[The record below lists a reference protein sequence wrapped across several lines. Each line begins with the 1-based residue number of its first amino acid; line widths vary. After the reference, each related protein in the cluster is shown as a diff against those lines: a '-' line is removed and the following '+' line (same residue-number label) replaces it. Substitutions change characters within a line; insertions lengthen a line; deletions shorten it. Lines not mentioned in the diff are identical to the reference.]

1 MQLLVQVH
9 CNRRRGGGSLRERI
23 AGDGRLARFDLAVQK
38 ELTPGRNPGWMTL
51 SSTERGRAGAIK
63 VEWDKDANQLT
74 CRVVTRGRA
83 PARVVGD
90 LIAYLLKHHHKRIRA
105 LVVVPSV

>member
-9 CNRRRGGGSLRERI
+9 CRGTGSLRERI
-23 AGDGRLARFDLAVQK
+23 AGDGRLARFGLAVQK

-51 SSTERGRAGAIK
+51 SSTERGRTGAIK
-63 VEWDKDANQLT
+63 IEWDKDANLLT
-74 CRVVTRGRA
+74 CRVVTRVRA

-90 LIAYLLKHHHKRIRA
+90 LIAYLLEHHRSRIRA
-105 LVVVPSV
+105 VVIIPEV